1 MSENL
6 IKQFPKF
13 EMIAAIKSGRV
24 RKMLLAELA
33 ADKKFCKA
41 LREIVRNTVNCAF
54 TLPLRVKRKLRPYR
68 RVILQLQQKTTHKRR
83 RKCMSQTGTGLFI
96 PLVVPLIANLL
107 SSLLNEVRK

>member
-41 LREIVRNTVNCAF
+41 LREIVRNTTKHDV
-54 TLPLRVKRKLRPYR
+54 PG
-68 RVILQLQQKTTHKRR
+68 I
-83 RKCMSQTGTGLFI
+83 S
-96 PLVVPLIANLL
+96 VVC
-107 SSLLNEVRK
+107 K